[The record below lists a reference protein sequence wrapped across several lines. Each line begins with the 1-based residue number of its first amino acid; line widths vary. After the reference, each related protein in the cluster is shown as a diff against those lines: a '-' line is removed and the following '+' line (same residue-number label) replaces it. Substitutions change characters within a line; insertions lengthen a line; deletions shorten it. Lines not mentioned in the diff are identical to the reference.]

1 MSSLAHDSHQ
11 YHLPRKLTFQEF
23 LDWCDE
29 DTHAEWVNGRVILIS
44 PSGTRHQEVVGFLY
58 VIVRGFVQKHQL
70 GKVFL
75 PPYLMRLEVVS
86 SAREPD
92 LLFVSNSRLPGLMKN
107 YLDGPA
113 DIAVEVVSPD
123 SSVRDRSEKF
133 SEYEAAGV
141 REYWLIDPERKRAD
155 FFEQGAD
162 RRYYPVPLADGCYH
176 SQVLPGFWFKVQE
189 LWDDQLPDPFEVLRR
204 LGVTN

>member
-11 YHLPRKLTFQEF
+11 NHLPRKLTFQEF

-29 DTHAEWVNGRVILIS
+29 DTRAEWVNGRVVLMSPASLPHQRIGSFLEIILS
-44 PSGTRHQEVVGFLY
+44 SF
-58 VIVRGFVQKHQL
+58 VRMHQL
-70 GKVFL
+70 GEVLRAPF
-75 PPYLMRLEVVS
+75 LMRLEIVS

-92 LLFVSNSRLPGLMKN
+92 LMFVSQSRMSLLMKT

-113 DIAVEVVSPD
+113 DIAIEIVSPD
-123 SSVRDRSEKF
+123 SSVRDRTEKLA
-133 SEYEAAGV
+133 EYEAAGV

-162 RRYYPVPLADGCYH
+162 RRFYPVPLADGCYH
-176 SQVLPGFWFKVQE
+176 SQVVPGFWFKVQE
-189 LWDDQLPDPFEVLRR
+189 LWDDPLPDALDVLRR
-204 LGVTN
+204 LGVI